1 MTDELVW
8 FDATAQAELV
18 RLGHVSAHELLGAVI
33 ARIEELNPVLNAVIH
48 PLFEKAG
55 AAVEAGLP
63 DGPFR
68 GVPTVLKDFGATSQG
83 DPYHEGTR
91 FLRDA
96 KWTASEDS
104 YVVRRLRQAGCAIVG
119 RTNLPEL
126 ASAATTEPVAY
137 GPTHNP
143 WDTMRSPGGS
153 SGGSAAAVASG
164 MVAIAHATDGGGSI
178 RIPASACALVG
189 LKPSRGRVS
198 PGPDV
203 GENMGGLATDFMLT
217 RSVRDAAGFL
227 EVLAGPELGDPYS
240 APGSTDAFA
249 SKMHRRPSRLRIG
262 LRTEALA
269 MTGGS
274 DIAIHPECSA
284 AAEITARLLEDLGH
298 RVDDAYPA
306 ELDSEDVTMAMATVV
321 SVESARALDTWSE
334 RLGRQLTPQDVDVDN
349 WALAEMGRSTTASA
363 YRRALDRIHL
373 ARRRIAEWHS
383 LGFDLLLTPTMA
395 DVPPTLGYLAADP
408 AAPLTGSI
416 RSVPFGTFTIG
427 FNLTGQPAISLPL
440 HWSAEGL
447 PVGIQLVSA
456 YGREDLLL
464 RVAAQLEEAQP
475 WSDRRPPVPG
485 SRL

>member
-1 MTDELVW
+1 
-8 FDATAQAELV
+8 
-18 RLGHVSAHELLGAVI
+18 
-33 ARIEELNPVLNAVIH
+33 
-48 PLFEKAG
+48 
-55 AAVEAGLP
+55 
-63 DGPFR
+63 
-68 GVPTVLKDFGATSQG
+68 
-83 DPYHEGTR
+83 
-91 FLRDA
+91 
-96 KWTASEDS
+96 
-104 YVVRRLRQAGCAIVG
+104 
-119 RTNLPEL
+119 
-126 ASAATTEPVAY
+126 
-137 GPTHNP
+137 
-143 WDTMRSPGGS
+143 
-153 SGGSAAAVASG
+153 
-164 MVAIAHATDGGGSI
+164 
-178 RIPASACALVG
+178 
-189 LKPSRGRVS
+189 
-198 PGPDV
+198 
-203 GENMGGLATDFMLT
+203 
-217 RSVRDAAGFL
+217 
-227 EVLAGPELGDPYS
+227 
-240 APGSTDAFA
+240 
-249 SKMHRRPSRLRIG
+249 
-262 LRTEALA
+262 

-464 RVAAQLEEAQP
+464 RAAAQLEEAQP
-475 WSDRRPPVPG
+475 WSDRRPPVSG